1 MTISRKDRGLLNI
14 CNEYDSSQRKK
25 AKQCL
30 PINFLYFPAVVQY
43 ENLTGETMM
52 VLGLVVGLV
61 VLVSIVLMAIV
72 GGSHVFD

>member
-1 MTISRKDRGLLNI
+1 MYESWVLG
-14 CNEYDSSQRKK
+14 
-25 AKQCL
+25 
-30 PINFLYFPAVVQY
+30 